1 MTKARIWL
9 AALVAVFALVVAS
22 CGDDDGGETAAT
34 GTTGETA
41 ATGATGETGFP
52 AFTTLEEG
60 VLQVASCLD
69 YPPFESVEGGDEVGF
84 DVDLVEEI
92 ASRLGVTVEWI
103 THDFDTVFTALQ
115 GNQFDMVAA
124 ASTITDE
131 RLQIVDFTDPYYAS
145 RQSLIVNVEETPD
158 LTSTDQLGEGD
169 VVAVQRGTTGQAW
182 AEENLGPQG
191 VEFKTFTN
199 ITPAF
204 QDLEAGNVVGVIS
217 DEPQAVSV
225 AGTEFPSLSVVQPI
239 DTDEDYGFATSKDNP
254 ELTAASNAALAEII
268 ADGTYEE
275 IFLQYFPDQEVPPE
289 FLPSA

>member
-254 ELTAASNAALAEII
+254 ELTAAANVALAEII